1 MDTDNTRQDQ
11 THVVG
16 LEDRTRQ
23 TGQCKTSQDQRQ
35 IQRER
40 ERERER
46 HLAGQAGRTHA
57 PHNNTH
63 TTQTQQHITQRSF
76 GSGRDGGTAV
86 AESSFSCKPFPL
98 SSELSSGNPK
108 PRGDGPEPSF
118 GKPIPPDTNLFEL
131 ASSDNPIPRAV

>member
-1 MDTDNTRQDQ
+1 MQDKSRPETDT
-11 THVVG
+11 
-16 LEDRTRQ
+16 E
-23 TGQCKTSQDQRQ
+23 
-35 IQRER
+35 RER

-86 AESSFSCKPFPL
+86 AESSCKPFPL
-98 SSELSSGNPK
+98 DTSSELSSGNPK